1 MKRLTIALTLVCL
14 VCTPALAHHSFA
26 AEYDGKKP
34 VSISGVVTKIEWTNP
49 HVYLTVDT
57 SNESGRVTTIVVEG
71 HPPNI
76 LRRTGWTRDILKIN
90 DAVSITGWASKDGSN
105 RMAGREVTFPD
116 RKKLFLGPPS
126 E

>member
-1 MKRLTIALTLVCL
+1 MKRLSVTLTLVCL
-14 VCTPALAHHSFA
+14 LSIPVLAHHSFA

-49 HVYLTVDT
+49 HVYLTVDS
-57 SNESGRVTTIVVEG
+57 SNESGKVTTMVVEG

-76 LRRTGWTRDILKIN
+76 LRRTGWTRDILKVN

-116 RKKLFLGPPS
+116 GKKLFLGPPS

>member
-1 MKRLTIALTLVCL
+1 MKRLSIALTLVCL
-14 VCTPALAHHSFA
+14 LSIPALAHHSFA

-49 HVYLTVDT
+49 HVYLTIDS
-57 SNESGRVTTIVVEG
+57 SNESGKVTTMVVEG

-76 LRRTGWTRDILKIN
+76 LRRTGWTRDILKFN

-105 RMAGREVTFPD
+105 RMAGREVTFPNG
-116 RKKLFLGPPS
+116 KKLFLGPPS

>member
-1 MKRLTIALTLVCL
+1 MKRLSIAATLVCL
-14 VCTPALAHHSFA
+14 LSTPALAHHSFA

-49 HVYLTVDT
+49 HVYLTVDS
-57 SNESGRVTTIVVEG
+57 SNQLGKVTTIVVEG

-76 LRRTGWTRDILKIN
+76 LRRTGWTKDILKVN
-90 DAVSITGWASKDGSN
+90 DAVSITGWASKDGSQ

-116 RKKLFLGPPS
+116 GKKLFLGPPS

>member
-1 MKRLTIALTLVCL
+1 MKRLSIALTLVCL
-14 VCTPALAHHSFA
+14 LSIPALAHHSFA

-49 HVYLTVDT
+49 HAYLTIDS
-57 SNESGRVTTIVVEG
+57 SNESGKVTTMVVEG

-76 LRRTGWTRDILKIN
+76 LRRTGWTRDILKLN

-105 RMAGREVTFPD
+105 RMAGREVTFPNG
-116 RKKLFLGPPS
+116 KKLFLGPPS